1 MSMSFTTT
9 ATETFTLSH
18 AKHLASKI
26 AADLKR
32 MQRFYGKPSDQSIA
46 DYEAEAVALL
56 KAGYFGKAS
65 YGFRRNGEFIE
76 PTLVYTA
83 RDLQGLASND
93 DDPGR
98 ISARC
103 DVSDATF
110 YSYMT
115 YSSAWSA
122 LDSNLQSQFEATL
135 PFVRSGA
142 AYPSMS
148 GYLENDRS
156 YSAGG
161 RALDRGSLRS
171 Y

>member
-9 ATETFTLSH
+9 ATETFTLTH

-32 MQRFYGKPSDQSIA
+32 MQRFYGAPSDRDIA

-65 YGFRRNGEFIE
+65 YGFKRNGQFIE

-83 RDLQGLASND
+83 RDLQGVASDD
-93 DDPGR
+93 DDPGKIR
-98 ISARC
+98 ARC
-103 DVSDATF
+103 DVSGAKF

-115 YSSAWSA
+115 YSTAWSQLTSEQKDA
-122 LDSNLQSQFEATL
+122 FKKTL
-135 PFVRSGA
+135 PFYRGGA
-142 AYPSMS
+142 DVPGMS
-148 GYLENDRS
+148 GYLNNDRS